1 MTRIISALL
10 VLAGLTVVSPSA
22 IAGEFK
28 KPVYYKLPTR
38 SGPASMVTADFN
50 GDGNLDLAIGDGATS
65 QISVLMGKGK
75 GAFHAAKSFSA
86 QVPSDLGVGD
96 FNGDHIPDLAVVE
109 YAGSGNGTLGIYL
122 GNGDGTF
129 RNFANYQLG
138 SESNSITVADFNG
151 DGHLDVAVT
160 NASGGGQGGSVMV
173 FFGKGNGTFG
183 KPAIYKLPGGP
194 GGIAAGD
201 LNGDGH
207 PDLVVTE
214 AQGNAVAIFM
224 NTGHGKFKKSETYPV
239 ACGEPTKPAIADFG
253 HNGSADLAIG
263 CTTGVDV
270 FLGNED
276 GTFSGPTF
284 YSTQAIGE
292 AVDRVVVADFRHSGN
307 LDLAA
312 VLAVGNPALLYGNG
326 DGTFQSAIPIELH
339 GDEGGSGLVEGDFNY
354 DGWSDLAILTLEPK
368 DVDEVA
374 VLLNAH

>member
-1 MTRIISALL
+1 MTRMISALL
-10 VLAGLTVVSPSA
+10 VLAGLTVVAPSA
-22 IAGEFK
+22 IAGQFK

-138 SESNSITVADFNG
+138 PWSNSIAVADFNG
-151 DGHLDVAVT
+151 DGRLDVAVT
-160 NASGGGQGGSVMV
+160 NGGSVMV
-173 FFGKGNGTFG
+173 FFGKGDGTFG
-183 KPAIYKLPGGP
+183 KPTTYKLPGTH
-194 GGIAAGD
+194 GIAAGD
-201 LNGDGH
+201 LNGDH
-207 PDLVVTE
+207 LPDLVVTE
-214 AQGNAVAIFM
+214 SQGSVAILM
-224 NTGHGKFKKSETYPV
+224 NTGGGKFKRTETYPV
-239 ACGEPTKPAIADFG
+239 ACGQPGQPAVADLG
-253 HNGSADLAIG
+253 HSGSADLAIG
-263 CTTGVDV
+263 CESGVDV
-270 FLGNED
+270 FLGNGD
-276 GTFSGPTF
+276 GTFKSPVF
-284 YSTQAIGE
+284 YSTRAIG
-292 AVDRVVVADFRHSGN
+292 VDVAQVVAADFNHDGN
-307 LDLAA
+307 LDIAA
-312 VLAVGNPALLYGNG
+312 VLVVGEPALLYGNG
-326 DGTFQSAIPIELH
+326 DGTFKPAIAIELN
-339 GDEGGSGLVEGDFNY
+339 GDEGGSALVQGDFNH

-368 DVDEVA
+368 DVAEVA